1 MTTDERIFSTRV
13 IAAPASEIYA
23 LVSSPA
29 GHVQIDGSGM
39 LVASP
44 ESKPVTAVG
53 DTFVMHMDREPLGDI
68 PDMGKYDVT
77 VIITN
82 IEVDQLVEWG
92 IQGNDGKPFGYVYGY
107 ALKAVDE
114 DSTEVTSYCDWSDLS
129 EKRKARIAFPIVPL
143 SMMEKSLDN
152 LEAIVT
158 A

>member
-1 MTTDERIFSTRV
+1 MSTEERIFSTRV
-13 IAAPASEIYA
+13 ISAPATSIYA

-44 ESKPVTAVG
+44 ESKSVTAVG
-53 DTFVMHMDREPLGDI
+53 DTFLMHMDREPLGDV
-68 PDMGKYDVT
+68 DMGKYDVT
-77 VIITN
+77 VIITD
-82 IEVDQLVEWG
+82 IAEDQLVEWG
-92 IQGNDGKPFGYVYGY
+92 IQGNDGKPFGHVYGY
-107 ALKAVDE
+107 ALKSIDE
-114 DSTEVTSYCDWSDLS
+114 NSTEVTSYCDWSGLS

-143 SMMEKSLDN
+143 SMMVKSLDN

>member
-13 IAAPASEIYA
+13 IAAPASAIYA

-44 ESKPVTAVG
+44 ESTPVTAVG

-68 PDMGKYDVT
+68 PEMGKYDVT

-82 IEVDQLVEWG
+82 IAVDQLVEWG

-107 ALKAVDE
+107 ALQAVDE
-114 DSTEVTSYCDWSDLS
+114 HSTEVTSYCDWSGLS

>member
-1 MTTDERIFSTRV
+1 MSTDERIFSTRV
-13 IAAPASEIYA
+13 IAAPASSIYA
-23 LVSSPA
+23 LVSSPE

-53 DTFVMHMDREPLGDI
+53 DTFLMHMDREPLGDVE
-68 PDMGKYDVT
+68 MGKYDVT

-82 IEVDQLVEWG
+82 IEADQLVEWG

-107 ALKAVDE
+107 AMNSIDE
-114 DSTEVTSYCDWSDLS
+114 GSTEVTSYCDWSGLS
-129 EKRKARIAFPIVPL
+129 EKRKARITFPVVPL
-143 SMMEKSLDN
+143 SMMVKSLDK

>member
-1 MTTDERIFSTRV
+1 MSTEERISSTRV
-13 IAAPASEIYA
+13 IAAPASAIYA
-23 LVSSPA
+23 LVASPE

-44 ESKPVTAVG
+44 DSKPVTAVG
-53 DTFVMHMDREPLGDI
+53 DTFLMHMDRAPLADI

-82 IEVDQLVEWG
+82 IAEDQLVEWG
-92 IQGNDGKPFGYVYGY
+92 ILANDGKPFGYVYGY
-107 ALKAVDE
+107 ALKAVGGH
-114 DSTEVTSYCDWSDLS
+114 STEVTTYCDWSGLS

-143 SMMEKSLDN
+143 SMMVKSLDN

-158 A
+158 K